1 MAEPITV
8 MIPTWRRT
16 ARLLD
21 TLEKIRA
28 CRPEPAATWIHVDA
42 GDSETE
48 SAVKS
53 RYGKAVGVVSSPVT
67 VGPGGGRQRLLPE
80 VQTPFFASFD
90 DDSWPLNGDFFG
102 RAAALMKAQPKT
114 AVLSAIVCMPTEANP
129 PTLQVDVSV
138 SCYAGGAH
146 VGRTKAFQSIV
157 GYVPLRYAY
166 GMEEADVALQLMDKG
181 WDLKEN
187 GILKVWH
194 DSALEH
200 HADAGLNAAQIANT
214 ALRAFLRYPASWW
227 PRGILQVANRVRYAL
242 SVGRWRGTAAGIAS
256 IPGHCWKYRQYR
268 APVTAATLTKAVA
281 LGSGRRES

>member
-8 MIPTWRRT
+8 MIPTWRRA

-67 VGPGGGRQRLLPE
+67 VGPGGGRQRLLQE

-90 DDSWPLNGDFFG
+90 DDSWPLDGDFFG
-102 RAAALMKAQPKT
+102 RAVALMKARPPT
-114 AVLSAIVCMPTEANP
+114 AVLAAHVSMPGQPDPEASEEEIP
-129 PTLQVDVSV
+129 V
-138 SCYAGGAH
+138 SCYEGCGH
-146 VGRTKAFQSIV
+146 VGRTEAFQGV
-157 GYVPLRYAY
+157 GGYVPLRYGY

-181 WDLKEN
+181 WDLKKN
-187 GILKVWH
+187 GKLRVRH
-194 DSALEH
+194 DSYLEH